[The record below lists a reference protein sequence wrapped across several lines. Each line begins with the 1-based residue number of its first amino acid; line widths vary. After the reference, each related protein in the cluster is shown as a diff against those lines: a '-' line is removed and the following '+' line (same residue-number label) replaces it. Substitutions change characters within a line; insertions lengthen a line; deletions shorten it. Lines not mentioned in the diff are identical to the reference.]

1 MPVENYKNKLIQL
14 ILFGRDAPDFINR
27 QKNKT
32 TIKRIHKL
40 HNHEIDSNNKILRKI
55 K

>member
-14 ILFGRDAPDFINR
+14 ILVGRDAPDFINR

-32 TIKRIHKL
+32 IIKGIHKL
-40 HNHEIDSNNKILRKI
+40 HNDEIDSKNTILRKI